1 MADFVAGVDL
11 GGTNIEAALMDA
23 AGQTCGWVTWPT
35 DADKGPTHVMQRIID
50 LVQYV
55 VAENGLDKEALRG
68 VGLGVP
74 GLVNSK
80 EGMSIFSPNLPD
92 WRNIPIAVQVARGV
106 GTPVIIDNDVRMS
119 AWGEKL
125 LGAGRGREDL
135 ICVTLGTGIGSG
147 IFIQGEMFAGRNES
161 AGEIGHM
168 TVEKDG
174 PRCNCGN
181 HGCLELY
188 ASGRGIARR
197 AREAMGATDTDTS
210 LIWKLAEGD
219 LTQITAATVYTAATK
234 GDEVALRLVE
244 ETALYL
250 GIGLANAA
258 NILNPQCIVLG
269 GGVMRM
275 GDLLLEPT
283 RRVVRM
289 RAMPFNR
296 ETEIVV
302 AELGERAGA
311 IGAAVAAKNRFMGK
325 SNGVSE
331 RR

>member
-1 MADFVAGVDL
+1 MTDFVAGVDL
-11 GGTNIEAALMDA
+11 GGTNIEATLMDA
-23 AGQTCGWVTWPT
+23 AGETRGWVTWPT
-35 DADKGPTHVMQRIID
+35 GAAGGPTHVMQRIID
-50 LVQYV
+50 IVQYLL
-55 VAENGLDKEALRG
+55 AENSLSEKVLRG

-74 GLVNSK
+74 GLVNSS
-80 EGMSIFSPNLPD
+80 EGMSIFSPNLQG
-92 WRNIPIAVQVARGV
+92 WHNIPIAEQVARGV
-106 GTPVIIDNDVRMS
+106 GAPVIIDNDVRMN

-125 LGAGRGREDL
+125 FGAGRERDDL
-135 ICVTLGTGIGSG
+135 ICVTLGTGIGAG
-147 IFIQGEMFAGRNES
+147 IFIQGKMFTGRNES

-197 AREAMGATDTDTS
+197 AREAIGATDDG
-210 LIWKLAEGD
+210 LILQLSKGD
-219 LTQITAATVYTAATK
+219 LNHVTAATVYSAATK
-234 GDEVALRLVE
+234 GDEVAVRIVE

-250 GIGLANAA
+250 GIGLANVA
-258 NILNPQCIVLG
+258 NILNPQSIVLG

-275 GDLLLEPT
+275 GEILLEPT
-283 RRVVRM
+283 RRVVRA

-311 IGAAVAAKNRFMGK
+311 IGAAVVAKNRFIRK
-325 SNGVSE
+325 T
-331 RR
+331 